1 MGVDAGGLYRDWLG
15 RVAREVFDVKL
26 GESVV
31 ASSFHLLFG
40 SGIADQSLWL
50 QGFSLRRTRWMV
62 CGICACRRPR
72 QRWP

>member
-15 RVAREVFDVKL
+15 RVARELFDVKL

-40 SGIADQSLWL
+40 SGIADQSL
-50 QGFSLRRTRWMV
+50 
-62 CGICACRRPR
+62 
-72 QRWP
+72 